1 MTQFDIEAFID
12 KQPIGRPQ
20 LVILLVCGLVCFI
33 DGFDMFMIGKIAPAI
48 AANFDQPPEAMANLF
63 IWQQIALAVGAFV
76 VSPMAD
82 RYGRRRMLIAAC
94 ALFGAFTLAS
104 VWAQTLFQ
112 LTVLRALASVF
123 MAAGLPMAL
132 AIISETAPARRRASF
147 VALSLVGYSS
157 GNAASGAV
165 AAWLIDIYGWQ
176 SAFWIGGIAPLVCIP
191 LLLFMVPES
200 IKFMADRNPLDPR
213 IAASLRRMDSTVQIP
228 ADAVFVMGKSDG
240 KAHKAKLSDIFTEG
254 RGLMTCVL
262 WAACMISMTSI
273 ALTSQWLP
281 TFFQEMAGIPIQQFA
296 VSALIGYLGSIT
308 GTLVIGYLMDRF
320 RASRMIPLFYLC
332 LFLSYLGMAWVS
344 FEAQIFIAIL
354 IAFNFLQT
362 GGQAGLNTLITKIY
376 PPRMRST
383 ALGWAGGAG
392 RVGGIIAPVY
402 GGYAVAQ
409 DYSLQLTL
417 GIAALLP
424 LTVAMLILILGQV
437 VRTGKAVLAPDAGR
451 V

>member
-1 MTQFDIEAFID
+1 MTQFDIEEFID
-12 KQPIGRPQ
+12 KQPIGRSQ
-20 LVILLVCGLVCFI
+20 LATLLVCGLVCFI
-33 DGFDMFMIGKIAPAI
+33 DGFDMFMVGKIAPAI
-48 AANFDQPPEAMANLF
+48 AANFGQPPEAMAELF

-104 VWAQTLFQ
+104 VWAQTLDQ
-112 LTVLRALASVF
+112 LIVLRALASMF

-157 GNAASGAV
+157 GNAASGVV

-176 SAFWIGGIAPLVCIP
+176 SAFWIGGIAPLACIP
-191 LLLFMVPES
+191 LLLFLVPES
-200 IKFMADRNPLDPR
+200 IKFLADRNPQDQR
-213 IAASLRRMDSTVQIP
+213 IAATLRRMDPTVELP
-228 ADAVFVMGKSDG
+228 DNAVFVMGKSDG
-240 KAHKAKLSDIFTEG
+240 KPHKAKLSDIFTEG

-281 TFFQEMAGIPIQQFA
+281 TFFQEMAGVPIQQFA
-296 VSALIGYLGSIT
+296 VSALIGYMGSIT
-308 GTLVIGYLMDRF
+308 GTLLIGYLMDRF

-344 FEAQIFIAIL
+344 FEAQIFIFIL

-392 RVGGIIAPVY
+392 RVGGVLAPVY

-424 LTVAMLILILGQV
+424 LTVAVLIVILGQV
-437 VRTGKAVLAPDAGR
+437 VRSGKAVLAPDAGR

>member
-1 MTQFDIEAFID
+1 MTQFDIEEFID
-12 KQPIGRPQ
+12 KQPIGRSQ
-20 LVILLVCGLVCFI
+20 LATLLVCGLVCFI
-33 DGFDMFMIGKIAPAI
+33 DGFDMFMVGKIAPAI
-48 AANFDQPPEAMANLF
+48 AANFGQPPEAMAELF

-104 VWAQTLFQ
+104 VWAQTLDQ
-112 LTVLRALASVF
+112 LIVLRALASMF

-157 GNAASGAV
+157 GNAASGVV

-176 SAFWIGGIAPLVCIP
+176 SAFWIGGIAPLACIP
-191 LLLFMVPES
+191 LLLFLVPES
-200 IKFMADRNPLDPR
+200 IKFLADRNPQDQR
-213 IAASLRRMDSTVQIP
+213 IAATLRRMDPTVELP
-228 ADAVFVMGKSDG
+228 DNAVFVMGKSDG
-240 KAHKAKLSDIFTEG
+240 KPHKAKLSDIFTEG

-281 TFFQEMAGIPIQQFA
+281 TFFQEMAGVPIQQFA

-308 GTLVIGYLMDRF
+308 GTLLIGYLMDRF

-344 FEAQIFIAIL
+344 FEAQIFIFIL

-392 RVGGIIAPVY
+392 RVGGVLAPVY

-424 LTVAMLILILGQV
+424 LTVAVLIVILGQV
-437 VRTGKAVLAPDAGR
+437 VRSGKAVLAPDAGR

>member
-1 MTQFDIEAFID
+1 MTQFDIEEFID
-12 KQPIGRPQ
+12 KQPIGRSQ
-20 LVILLVCGLVCFI
+20 LATLLVCGLVCFI
-33 DGFDMFMIGKIAPAI
+33 DGFDMFMVGKIAPAI
-48 AANFDQPPEAMANLF
+48 AANFGQPPEAMAELF

-104 VWAQTLFQ
+104 VWAQTLDQ
-112 LTVLRALASVF
+112 LIVLRALASMF

-157 GNAASGAV
+157 GNAASGVV

-176 SAFWIGGIAPLVCIP
+176 SAFWIGGIAPLACIP
-191 LLLFMVPES
+191 LLLFLVPES
-200 IKFMADRNPLDPR
+200 IKFLADRNPQDQR
-213 IAASLRRMDSTVQIP
+213 IAATLRRMDPTVELP
-228 ADAVFVMGKSDG
+228 DNAVFVMGKSDG
-240 KAHKAKLSDIFTEG
+240 KPHKAKLSDIFTEG

-281 TFFQEMAGIPIQQFA
+281 TFFQEMAGVPIQQFA

-308 GTLVIGYLMDRF
+308 GTLLIGYLMDRF

-344 FEAQIFIAIL
+344 FEAQIFIFIL

-392 RVGGIIAPVY
+392 RVGGVLAPVY

-424 LTVAMLILILGQV
+424 LTVAVLIVILGQV
-437 VRTGKAVLAPDAGR
+437 VRSGKAVLAPDVGR